1 MTAHLSNRAADDHAG
16 HDHQLIVAYACGDL
30 GADEARDAGQLVE
43 QCRRCAALDREIR
56 LMSSLAR
63 QLAVPPRPRDF
74 RLSAADA
81 ERLRGS
87 AVRRLLRRIGGPGLA
102 SLQPLAGAALAIG
115 LLLVVTTAAL
125 PLFFAGAGGAAP
137 AAQREL
143 DVGAGGAQGGP
154 ESSLA
159 PVAAPT
165 EAPLA
170 PGGDEGKSVIDT
182 TTQATM
188 IEEAPAAPGPDPA
201 LLIGAGLVALGG
213 AVLIVRVIA
222 RRATEDPLLR

>member
-1 MTAHLSNRAADDHAG
+1 MTAHLPNRAADDHAG

-30 GADEARDAGQLVE
+30 GADEARAAARLVE
-43 QCRRCAALDREIR
+43 QCRRCAVLDHEIR
-56 LMSSLAR
+56 LMPSLAR
-63 QLAVPPRPRDF
+63 HVTAPPRPRDF

-87 AVRRLLRRIGGPGLA
+87 AVRRLLRRLGGPGLA
-102 SLQPLAGAALAIG
+102 PLQPLAGAALAIG

-125 PLFFAGAGGAAP
+125 PVFFAGAGGAAP
-137 AAQREL
+137 AAER
-143 DVGAGGAQGGP
+143 V
-154 ESSLA
+154 A

-165 EAPLA
+165 AAPLA

-201 LLIGAGLVALGG
+201 LLIGAGIVALAG
-213 AVLIVRVIA
+213 AVLIVRVVA

>member
-30 GADEARDAGQLVE
+30 GADEARAAVQLVE

-56 LMSSLAR
+56 LMPSLAR
-63 QLAVPPRPRDF
+63 HLAVPPRPRDF

-87 AVRRLLRRIGGPGLA
+87 AVRRLLRRLGGPGLA
-102 SLQPLAGAALAIG
+102 PLQPLAGAAMAIG
-115 LLLVVTTAAL
+115 LLMVVTTAAL
-125 PLFFAGAGGAAP
+125 PIFFAGAGATAP
-137 AAQREL
+137 AAERAL
-143 DVGAGGAQGGP
+143 DAGTGGAEGGP
-154 ESSLA
+154 EFSLA
-159 PVAAPT
+159 PFAAPT

-170 PGGDEGKSVIDT
+170 PGADEGKSVIDT
-182 TTQATM
+182 ATQATK
-188 IEEAPAAPGPDPA
+188 IEEAPAAPRPDPA
-201 LLIGAGLVALGG
+201 LLIGAGLVALAG
-213 AVLIVRVIA
+213 AVLIVRAVA

>member
-16 HDHQLIVAYACGDL
+16 HDRQLIVAYACGDL

-56 LMSSLAR
+56 LVPSLAR
-63 QLAVPPRPRDF
+63 QLAAPSRRRDF

-87 AVRRLLRRIGGPGLA
+87 AVRRLLRRLGGPGLA
-102 SLQPLAGAALAIG
+102 PLQPLAGAALAIG

-125 PLFFAGAGGAAP
+125 PVFFAGAGGAAP
-137 AAQREL
+137 AAER
-143 DVGAGGAQGGP
+143 
-154 ESSLA
+154 LA
-159 PVAAPT
+159 PA
-165 EAPLA
+165 EAPIGAPLV
-170 PGGDEGKSVIDT
+170 PGGDEGTSVIDT
-182 TTQATM
+182 TTLAAKIQ
-188 IEEAPAAPGPDPA
+188 EAPAAPGPDPA
-201 LLIGAGLVALGG
+201 LLIGAGLVALAGG
-213 AVLIVRVIA
+213 VVLVRAVA

>member
-56 LMSSLAR
+56 LMPSLAR
-63 QLAVPPRPRDF
+63 QLAVPSRPRDF

-87 AVRRLLRRIGGPGLA
+87 ALRRLLRRLGGPGLA

-125 PLFFAGAGGAAP
+125 PVFFAGAGGAAP
-137 AAQREL
+137 AAER
-143 DVGAGGAQGGP
+143 
-154 ESSLA
+154 LA
-159 PVAAPT
+159 PVPEPT
-165 EAPLA
+165 AAPLA

-213 AVLIVRVIA
+213 AVLVVRVVA